1 MLRDP
6 EFEKLLIRYP
16 AIKAE
21 AYELIQNALEQML
34 KKQRK
39 RRHLSAAEVVHGL
52 LEYAVGQYGPLA
64 PSVLSEWGLN
74 GPGDVGDAVY
84 HLIEIGRLSA
94 SDDDNP
100 ADFPAVDFW
109 FAAPTAPPLPKPG
122 SLPFIDD

>member
-39 RRHLSAAEVVHGL
+39 SRGKLM
-52 LEYAVGQYGPLA
+52 
-64 PSVLSEWGLN
+64 
-74 GPGDVGDAVY
+74 
-84 HLIEIGRLSA
+84 
-94 SDDDNP
+94 
-100 ADFPAVDFW
+100 
-109 FAAPTAPPLPKPG
+109 
-122 SLPFIDD
+122 